1 MKLTWWVIKKKN
13 LWDMFNEIAKMEK
26 KRTLKLDSRFIYKI
40 LPKTIKS
47 FIKKQASID
56 HSKF

>member
-1 MKLTWWVIKKKN
+1 
-13 LWDMFNEIAKMEK
+13 MFEEIAKMEK
-26 KRTLKLDSRFIYKI
+26 KTLKLDSRFIYKI

-47 FIKKQASID
+47 FIKKQNNFIQQLASID